1 MVKWQGVSGYVQL
14 RKRDLFLLAAIAVIL
29 LLPVIMRRLPVE
41 MTVFPEAWN
50 IHLRE
55 PIDDFQ
61 RWALANQRTHPLFVL
76 FFDPVS
82 DAIDFGI
89 RRLEAFLLW
98 LPWPVIIVA
107 TFLLGQRARGLQVAL
122 LAAGG
127 LLFMGLIGLWDESMQ
142 TLALMGVAVIISLLI
157 GIPLGILAS
166 RYDKFEAALR
176 PFLDEMQTMPAFVY
190 LIPVLLFFGIARVP
204 AVVATV
210 IYALPPAIR
219 LTNLG
224 IRRVSPTTVEAARA
238 FGSTPGQILTKVQ
251 RLYARPNLDQ
261 GPNPT
266 GHSDD
271 HDRREPDDHDGT
283 RDCGHRGAHRR
294 RGSGARGSGCAA
306 AIEGR
311 RGIGSGPGDR
321 ADGHYPGPH
330 QSWLQQAGYDP

>member
-1 MVKWQGVSGYVQL
+1 MVKWQAVSGYVQV

-29 LLPVIMRRLPVE
+29 LLPVIIHRLPVE
-41 MTVFPEAWN
+41 LTVFPEAWN

-61 RWALANQRTHPLFVL
+61 RWTLANQRTHPMFIL

-176 PFLDEMQTMPAFVY
+176 PFLDAMQTMPAFVY

-219 LTNLG
+219 LTKRRLG
-224 IRRVSPTTVEAARA
+224 CITLKSHASSNGLPTRRFS
-238 FGSTPGQILTKVQ
+238 S
-251 RLYARPNLDQ
+251 
-261 GPNPT
+261 
-266 GHSDD
+266 S
-271 HDRREPDDHDGT
+271 
-283 RDCGHRGAHRR
+283 
-294 RGSGARGSGCAA
+294 
-306 AIEGR
+306 
-311 RGIGSGPGDR
+311 
-321 ADGHYPGPH
+321 
-330 QSWLQQAGYDP
+330 